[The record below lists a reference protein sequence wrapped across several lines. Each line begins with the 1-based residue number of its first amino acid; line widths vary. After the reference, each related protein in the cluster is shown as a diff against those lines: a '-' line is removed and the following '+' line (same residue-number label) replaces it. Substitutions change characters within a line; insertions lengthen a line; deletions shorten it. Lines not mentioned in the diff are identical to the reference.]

1 MESMLVIKNFLSD
14 KVMKREKI
22 SLTKNVKIINAENSG
37 LLKWI
42 LSSMVENLGIKRH
55 KIGSESVV
63 DNNTDLTL
71 KAILK
76 DKKHPSIIAINGR

>member
-1 MESMLVIKNFLSD
+1 
-14 KVMKREKI
+14 
-22 SLTKNVKIINAENSG
+22 
-37 LLKWI
+37 
-42 LSSMVENLGIKRH
+42 MVENLAIKRH

-63 DNNTDLTL
+63 DNTDLTL

>member
-1 MESMLVIKNFLSD
+1 
-14 KVMKREKI
+14 
-22 SLTKNVKIINAENSG
+22 
-37 LLKWI
+37 
-42 LSSMVENLGIKRH
+42 MVENLGIKRH